1 MADTRTEKDTTTASA
16 HYELQLAWLQSVQP
30 VTPWG
35 SSSSLTPFGLLRMGG
50 TIKHTQLHP

>member
-16 HYELQLAWLQSVQP
+16 HYELQLAWLQPVQTI
-30 VTPWG
+30 TPWG
-35 SSSSLTPFGLLRMGG
+35 FSSSVTQFGLLRMGG